1 MKGVTARQQGDVY
14 QARTFWLE
22 ACRLFQP
29 HTKVERVGHEIDD
42 VPHFDDVAVIYSKP
56 ILDAHGEAI
65 SADYYQIR
73 WHVDQSGSL
82 TCDALTDPLFMSSNK
97 TSLSLLQRL
106 HEAIRE
112 TSASDQTAR
121 FTFVTTWSIRH
132 GDPLAELVSGR
143 DGELR
148 LDRLFSLKYSKWP
161 RLVKCWS
168 SHLGVGSE
176 ELRNV
181 LSRLRL
187 CPSSYSLDSLTRM
200 LSEKMAWVGLAPIEY
215 GSRSGQ
221 YDSVIMRLL
230 TEGQTM
236 FTASMIQIACE
247 REGLWMGSDVNQDA
261 PRVGIRSFL
270 RFAEHLE
277 DEVDHLLDLVD
288 LFDGREIRVPE
299 AWNTSVGPRIRAFV
313 NESVVPL
320 QQCRLYLSAHS
331 SIAFATG
338 YELEP
343 KSGVQISLVQN
354 TAGGRSVWEVS
365 QEPTTQRE
373 RLWNLSEVNVNSGSS
388 GTGIVL
394 SVTHDARHEVLA
406 YVREHVP
413 QLGRMLIFT
422 VKPSVGQQAVK
433 DGYHAWQLA
442 QEVVRSVQERYPRNS
457 REGPLHVFGAAPNG
471 LVFFLGRLARILG
484 PMQLY
489 EHAFESAR
497 PGYWQSLSLP
507 IAVQS
512 KLI

>member
-1 MKGVTARQQGDVY
+1 MKAVTARQQGDAY
-14 QARTFWLE
+14 QARAFWLK

-29 HTKVERVGHEIDD
+29 HTKVAQVGYDIDD
-42 VPHFDDVAVIYSKP
+42 IRHFDDVVVIYSKP
-56 ILDAHGEAI
+56 VLDAHGEAI
-65 SADYYQIR
+65 SADYYQIK
-73 WHVDQSGSL
+73 WHVDQSDSL
-82 TCDALTDPLFMSSNK
+82 TCDALTDPLFMGSNK

-106 HEAIRE
+106 HEAVNK
-112 TSASDQTAR
+112 TSACGQSAR

-132 GDPLAELVSGR
+132 GDPLTELVSGR

-148 LDRLFSLKYSKWP
+148 LDRLFSRKPSKWP

-168 SHLGVGSE
+168 SHLKVDSE
-176 ELRNV
+176 GLRSI
-181 LSRLRL
+181 LSCLRL
-187 CPSSYSLDSLTRM
+187 CPGSYSLDRLTRM
-200 LSEKMAWVGLAPIEY
+200 LSDKMVQVGLAPIEY
-215 GSRSGQ
+215 GSRVDQ
-221 YDSVIMRLL
+221 YDSLILRLL
-230 TEGQTM
+230 AEGQSM
-236 FTASMIQIACE
+236 FTESMIQRACE
-247 REGLWMGSDVNQDA
+247 QERLWMGSDVNQDA

-299 AWNTSVGPRIRAFV
+299 SWNTSVGPKIRAFV

-373 RLWNLSEVNVNSGSS
+373 NLWNLSEIDVNSGSS

-394 SVTHDARHEVLA
+394 SVTHDACHEVLA

-433 DGYHAWQLA
+433 DGCHAWQLA
-442 QEVVRSVQERYPRNS
+442 QEVVRIVQDRCPRSS
-457 REGPLHVFGAAPNG
+457 REGSLHVFSAAPNG
-471 LVFFLGRLARILG
+471 LVFFLGRLARVLG

-507 IAVQS
+507 IAEQS